1 MDRLSGAVKNYDWG
15 SPNAIPEFLNV
26 PQTVN
31 PSESC
36 GLAAMLA
43 AQPSCSADDGSAL
56 TTSPTTLDQLVAS
69 DPVGVMGA
77 DIVARFGDQLPYL
90 FKVIAPNQPLS
101 LQVHPDIERA
111 RIRFDDEDAAGI
123 AIDAPNRNYKDRNHK
138 PEMVLALTRYEA
150 VEWFPYSSACH

>member
-1 MDRLSGAVKNYDWG
+1 MAAK
-15 SPNAIPEFLNV
+15 
-26 PQTVN
+26 PQ
-31 PSESC
+31 
-36 GLAAMLA
+36 LL
-43 AQPSCSADDGSAL
+43 ADDGSAL

-150 VEWFPYSSACH
+150 VSGFRTRQRRLKAVNHLNGTPGSAKATNRFIAS